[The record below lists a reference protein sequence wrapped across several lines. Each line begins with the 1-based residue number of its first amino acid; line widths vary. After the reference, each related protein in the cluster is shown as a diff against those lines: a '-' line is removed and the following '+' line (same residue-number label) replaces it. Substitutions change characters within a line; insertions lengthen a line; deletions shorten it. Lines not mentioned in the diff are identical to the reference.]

1 MIKTLRLFFVA
12 MLAMMVTNINAG
24 KIVFSE
30 LGLDNGTSYK
40 EQSFDGGDF
49 TVVFNGGSNT
59 GKYYNNGTAIR
70 LYKSEN
76 GTMTIT
82 AKSGKLSKIQI
93 VWGGVYKPSGND
105 VVSTGTYDNTTGI
118 WTGDAESVVFTC
130 ANTESGNWYVQTVA
144 SGDDVVTPNIPTE
157 GQTAETA
164 ITVARALEIING
176 LETGKSTDFTYYVK
190 GIATSEVEI
199 NYSSATFNIADT
211 AEGTA
216 VLKAYNLKGL
226 GNKDAATGL
235 FKKGD
240 TVVLFGNLLKYE
252 KTDVNPVEIIP
263 EITSG
268 YVVSVNGDTEQKVEL
283 IGVAQALELINAL
296 DDNATTAAYQVK
308 GFVVG
313 GDPTF
318 DRKTEDNSLYGNTT
332 FTIAAEKNG
341 SNTLTVYRCKFF
353 NNKNFGEDDI
363 TALKDGDEVVIQG
376 SLQKYVKDN
385 VTTPELKDSYIVSIN
400 GATSGINNMKN
411 EGAKKVIYNLA
422 GQRVKSVQKGL
433 YIINGKKCFVK

>member
-12 MLAMMVTNINAG
+12 MLAMVGMNANAG

-30 LGLDNGTSYK
+30 LGLENSKAYT
-40 EQSFDGGDF
+40 EPFDGSDF
-49 TVVFNGGSNT
+49 TVTFGGGGNN
-59 GKYYNNGTAIR
+59 GKYYDTGAGIR
-70 LYKSEN
+70 LYAK
-76 GTMTIT
+76 GTMTIA
-82 AKSGKLSKIQI
+82 AKEGTIKKIVI
-93 VWGGVYKPSGND
+93 VYDGTNKPESED
-105 VVSTGTYDNTTGI
+105 VVNVGTYNVAGGY
-118 WTGDAESVVFTC
+118 WTGDASEVVFTRPEG
-130 ANTESGNWYVQTVA
+130 AGHWRIKSIAVN
-144 SGDDVVTPNIPTE
+144 DDAIIPEVPTE

-176 LETGKSTDFTYYVK
+176 LDTGKSTDFTYYVK

-199 NYSSATFNIADT
+199 NYSSATFTIADT

-376 SLQKYVKDN
+376 SLQKYVKNN

-400 GATSGINNMKN
+400 GATSGINNIKN